1 MMNLSADNRSVSM
14 DGNSSVMFLSFS
26 WLLSLALH
34 FCALWFLAMRTIPP
48 LPTDSLTSVVISLS
62 TEIAFTPSLEQY
74 QLGVEQELAVA
85 ASESPPELFN
95 EVIESLP
102 EVSQTDALLLVVK
115 EKPKQKQKP
124 KEVIKPQKNVKASWR
139 EAAKPQENQE
149 TEIQTASM
157 SNSSPLSGT
166 QQRVAAPINSHSLNN
181 SQTRATWIAI
191 LQSHL
196 ANFKRY
202 PPGVRNKQRKGTAI
216 IKFSIDSE
224 GRVLSAMLAGS
235 SGSTLLDSE
244 ALAMLKRAQPLP
256 KPPAELL
263 SAGQFVITL
272 PLDFDMK
279 KKNRRQ

>member
-1 MMNLSADNRSVSM
+1 MAGYSMAVMSLIEIRNMMNLSADNRSVSM

-115 EKPKQKQKP
+115 EKPKPKPKP
-124 KEVIKPQKNVKASWR
+124 KEVIKPQK
-139 EAAKPQENQE
+139 
-149 TEIQTASM
+149 
-157 SNSSPLSGT
+157 
-166 QQRVAAPINSHSLNN
+166 
-181 SQTRATWIAI
+181 
-191 LQSHL
+191 
-196 ANFKRY
+196 
-202 PPGVRNKQRKGTAI
+202 
-216 IKFSIDSE
+216 
-224 GRVLSAMLAGS
+224 
-235 SGSTLLDSE
+235 TL
-244 ALAMLKRAQPLP
+244 K
-256 KPPAELL
+256 
-263 SAGQFVITL
+263 SAGERPQNR
-272 PLDFDMK
+272 K
-279 KKNRRQ
+279 KTKKRRFKPHQ